1 MIAVGIPI
9 AIYNIF
15 IYGTS
20 FLIRFIFSLLFT
32 FALSYLFFRLN
43 LFGGADAKC
52 LIAISVLIPLQ
63 PGFTFL
69 SYHFPINFNSSLI
82 IEPLSLPFAIT
93 TLFNAAIV
101 SLIVPPST
109 FFYNFLNLSRGE
121 IRENLSYAFIG
132 YKLRIDALTDAK
144 QKHIRLL
151 HSYEEEEEWG
161 QSGLKRKIVLGGVEI
176 DTKVVERLK
185 NYHAQGK
192 LGEEVWVTS
201 ELPFMLF
208 ITAGFFSS
216 IFYGNLILNI
226 LYFVFVFVF
235 VIL

>member
-9 AIYNIF
+9 ATYNIF

-20 FLIRFIFSLLFT
+20 FLIRFIFFLLFT
-32 FALSYLFFRLN
+32 FALSYLLFRLH

-69 SYHFPINFNSSLI
+69 SYHFPINFNLSLMLA
-82 IEPLSLPFAIT
+82 PLPFAIT
-93 TLFNAAIV
+93 TLFNAAIL
-101 SLIVPPST
+101 SLIVPPSI
-109 FFYNFLNLSRGE
+109 FFYNFLNLSRE
-121 IRENLSYAFIG
+121 ELRENLGSAFIG
-132 YKLRIDALTDAK
+132 YKLRIDVLTGAK

-151 HSYEEEEEWG
+151 HSYSYEEGEEEEG
-161 QSGLKRKIVLGGVEI
+161 GKSGLKKRIVLGGVEI
-176 DTKVVERLK
+176 DTEVVERLK

-192 LGEEVWVTS
+192 LGEELWVTF

-208 ITAGFFSS
+208 ITAGFFVS

-226 LYFVFVFVF
+226 LYFVFV
-235 VIL
+235 